1 MGAWNDELSLKMSN
15 ISGGVMAMIDIGAR
29 FPAVTLSDIDGE
41 AIEFPAVLT
50 KAPASIVFFYR
61 GQW

>member
-1 MGAWNDELSLKMSN
+1 MSKL
-15 ISGGVMAMIDIGAR
+15 SGGLMALLDIGAR